1 MRHDYFI
8 MTCSCFPL
16 QCHHNGALQYCT
28 LVCTT
33 FQLVHQPC
41 ACCNPTARL
50 RAAITTPCVTVAGA
64 LLLQEAVNEQG
75 LRPADPEGAA
85 AWDQRR
91 VQVEEALAL
100 HDQTERLQTEG
111 LETAW

>member
-1 MRHDYFI
+1 MW
-8 MTCSCFPL
+8 CNCL
-16 QCHHNGALQYCT
+16 CHIPVYLSTLCT
-28 LVCTT
+28 LQSDCTSPRRNHPAVSH
-33 FQLVHQPC
+33 L
-41 ACCNPTARL
+41 AS
-50 RAAITTPCVTVAGA
+50 A

-91 VQVEEALAL
+91 VQIEEALSL

-111 LETAW
+111 LETAWRESLGCGGTDTQPPSPP